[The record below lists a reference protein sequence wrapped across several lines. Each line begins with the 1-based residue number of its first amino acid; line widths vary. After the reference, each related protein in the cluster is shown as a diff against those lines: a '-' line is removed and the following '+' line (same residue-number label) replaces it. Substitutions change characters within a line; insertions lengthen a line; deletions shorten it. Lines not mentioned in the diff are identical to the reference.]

1 MHLVYPPQFCIT
13 IAFDFSWDDSNTQR
27 KLEIMVMHNFSG
39 GGGGRYIMVC
49 VKIVRGK
56 SLWSELRLT
65 LGPDSSPVV
74 SKLSLLPSSFPS
86 SPSLKSP
93 F

>member
-39 GGGGRYIMVC
+39 GGGGNKVHYGLR
-49 VKIVRGK
+49 KNSEGK
-56 SLWSELRLT
+56 VTME
-65 LGPDSSPVV
+65 
-74 SKLSLLPSSFPS
+74 
-86 SPSLKSP
+86 
-93 F
+93 

>member
-39 GGGGRYIMVC
+39 GGGG
-49 VKIVRGK
+49 GPGT
-56 SLWSELRLT
+56 LWSA
-65 LGPDSSPVV
+65 
-74 SKLSLLPSSFPS
+74 
-86 SPSLKSP
+86 
-93 F
+93 

>member
-39 GGGGRYIMVC
+39 GGGGQ
-49 VKIVRGK
+49 GA
-56 SLWSELRLT
+56 LWSA
-65 LGPDSSPVV
+65 
-74 SKLSLLPSSFPS
+74 
-86 SPSLKSP
+86 
-93 F
+93 

>member
-1 MHLVYPPQFCIT
+1 MHLVYPPQFRVT
-13 IAFDFSWDDSNTQR
+13 IAFDFSWDDSNTQG

-39 GGGGRYIMVC
+39 GGGARRIMVC

-56 SLWSELRLT
+56 SLWSESLLT
-65 LGPDSSPVV
+65 LGLDSSPVV

>member
-39 GGGGRYIMVC
+39 VGGEVHYGLR
-49 VKIVRGK
+49 KNSEGK
-56 SLWSELRLT
+56 VTVE
-65 LGPDSSPVV
+65 
-74 SKLSLLPSSFPS
+74 
-86 SPSLKSP
+86 
-93 F
+93 